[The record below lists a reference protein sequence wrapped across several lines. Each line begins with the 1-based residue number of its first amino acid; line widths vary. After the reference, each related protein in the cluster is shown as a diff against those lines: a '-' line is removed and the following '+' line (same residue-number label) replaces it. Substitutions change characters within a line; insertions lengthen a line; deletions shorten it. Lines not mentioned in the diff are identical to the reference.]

1 MKQLIFFLAF
11 TVAHTVPLTG
21 CDRASTDAHQIQ
33 KQKQQEEA
41 DKRALRGEF
50 KKSQGKSY

>member
-1 MKQLIFFLAF
+1 MKKLVILLTFI
-11 TVAHTVPLTG
+11 VAPMSTLTG
-21 CDRASTDAHQIQ
+21 CDRTPTDPQQDQ

>member
-1 MKQLIFFLAF
+1 MKQLIILLTLSIA
-11 TVAHTVPLTG
+11 TSSILTG
-21 CDRASTDAHQIQ
+21 CDRASTDVQQAQ

-41 DKRALRGEF
+41 DKNALRGEF